1 MSLPQRHRRHRD
13 GEKERW
19 REREKKLRCGSSFFP
34 SLCLRRL
41 CGDLLGVTVLTEE
54 ERQEIEAELHQYAQ
68 KRAVCIDALK
78 IVQRRRGWVSDES
91 VRDLAEFLEMTP
103 DELDSVATFYNL
115 IFRKPVGRRVILICD
130 SVSCWIMGYDR
141 IREHL
146 TARLGI
152 ELGET
157 SADGEFTMLPIACL
171 GACDHAPALM
181 IGEALYQDLEPKE
194 IDRVLEQY
202 RER

>member
-1 MSLPQRHRRHRD
+1 M
-13 GEKERW
+13 
-19 REREKKLRCGSSFFP
+19 
-34 SLCLRRL
+34 
-41 CGDLLGVTVLTEE
+41 LTEE
-54 ERQEIEAELHQYAQ
+54 ERREIETEVHQYAQ

-91 VRDLAEFLEMTP
+91 IRDLAEFLEMTP

-157 SADGEFTMLPIACL
+157 GVDGEFTMLPIACL
-171 GACDHAPALM
+171 GACDHAPTMM
-181 IGEALYQDLEPKE
+181 INDELYEDLEPPKV
-194 IDRVLEQY
+194 DRILESY
-202 RER
+202 AGRTDGSLMTS